1 MEIRDN
7 KAEEVIGE
15 QMDFRKEIG
24 SFTVEEKTD
33 KAPETKPRKVKKE
46 RKVRQKKPPMKLP
59 LWFALIIL
67 GVTYAITVVVTI
79 LFLKSI
85 GQADMTAIGAA
96 VMLLVGFGAFC
107 MYVVLRK
114 RELITNVRQTLLISV
129 LMLAAVLPQLITMRI
144 NIGFMPFMLAILLL
158 ALMSNERV
166 AILAGLPV
174 AASAAMVAEAM
185 GQGEG
190 VPAAIMLAVMVSSIA
205 SVLSLNLS
213 KTRSSTVIA
222 SGVGGIVGVIC
233 YTGTMFV
240 CGEMFV
246 NYWQTLLWLLGSCL
260 VSGIL
265 AVGLM
270 PVFET
275 AFDIASDARL
285 NELLNNNNPLIKRLM
300 LEAPGTYHHSLI
312 VAALAEAAAEEI
324 GANALLC
331 RVCACY
337 HDVGKLRAPLYF
349 KENQHGR
356 NIHDELDPYESAKAI
371 TAHVTD
377 GVVLLEKYKLPGEVT
392 RIVSEHHGDS
402 VMVYFYDK
410 ARKQAPEGT
419 DVDEKLFRYHANK
432 PTTKESAI
440 LMLADC
446 CEAAVRSMTNP
457 TMMEVRQRVGDVIT
471 HKWDKRGSMLWNSP
485 LTFVDVKK
493 IERSFLKTFAALYH
507 ERIEYP
513 DLEDIDVR

>member
-7 KAEEVIGE
+7 KVGEVTGE
-15 QMDFRKEIG
+15 QMDFKKEIG
-24 SFTVEEKTD
+24 SFRIEEEPE
-33 KAPETKPRKVKKE
+33 KAPEAKPKKE
-46 RKVRQKKPPMKLP
+46 KPARRVKQKKQPRKLP
-59 LWFALIIL
+59 LWLAIL
-67 GVTYAITVVVTI
+67 LLGIAYAITVVCTV

-85 GQADMTAIGAA
+85 GQADLTAVGAA
-96 VMLLVGFGAFC
+96 VVLLVGFGAFF
-107 MYVVLRK
+107 MYIVLRK
-114 RELITNVRQTLLISV
+114 RELITNVRQTLLICV
-129 LMLAAVLPQLITMRI
+129 LMLAAVLPQLITMQI

-174 AASAAMVAEAM
+174 AASAAMIAEAM

-190 VPAAIMLAVMVSSIA
+190 IPAALMLAVMVASIA

-222 SGVGGIVGVIC
+222 SGVGGVIAVIC
-233 YTGTMFV
+233 FAGTMLI
-240 CGEMFV
+240 CGETFL
-246 NYWQTLLWLLGSCL
+246 NYWQTLLWILGSCL

-270 PVFET
+270 PIFET

-377 GVVLLEKYKLPGEVT
+377 GVVLLEKYKLPGEVV

-419 DVDEKLFRYHANK
+419 EVDEKLFRYQSNK

>member
-1 MEIRDN
+1 MEIRD
-7 KAEEVIGE
+7 KDLGEVTGE
-15 QMDFRKEIG
+15 QMDFKKEIG
-24 SFTVEEKTD
+24 SFKRVEETE
-33 KAPETKPRKVKKE
+33 KAPEAKPKEKRPARKVK
-46 RKVRQKKPPMKLP
+46 QKKPPRKLP
-59 LWFALIIL
+59 LWLAIL
-67 GVTYAITVVVTI
+67 LLAITYAITAACTTV
-79 LFLKSI
+79 FLKGI
-85 GQADMTAIGAA
+85 GQADTTVVGMAIALF
-96 VMLLVGFGAFC
+96 VSFGAFG
-107 MYVVLRK
+107 MYLVMRK
-114 RELITNVRQTLLISV
+114 RELIRSVRQTLLICV
-129 LMLAAVLPQLITMRI
+129 CILAAVLPQLITMSI

-166 AILAGLPV
+166 AILACLPV
-174 AASAAMVAEAM
+174 AASAAMIAEAM

-190 VPAAIMLAVMVSSIA
+190 VPVALMLTVMVSSIA
-205 SVLSLNLS
+205 SVLSLNIS

-222 SGVGGIVGVIC
+222 SGVGGIVGIIC
-233 YTGTMFV
+233 YAGIMLV
-240 CGEMFV
+240 SGEMFF
-246 NYWQTLLWLLGSCL
+246 NYWQPLLWILGSCL

-270 PVFET
+270 PIFET

-312 VAALAEAAAEEI
+312 VASLAEAAAEEI

-356 NIHDELDPYESAKAI
+356 NIHDELDPYESARAI

-377 GVVLLEKYKLPGEVT
+377 GVLLLEKHKLPGEVV

-410 ARKQAPEGT
+410 ARKQAEDGAE
-419 DVDEKLFRYHANK
+419 VDEKLFRYQANK